1 MGFSGFKVGALYG
14 FLGYRLSRLSMK
26 VLGFNGGVFS
36 ALKSL
41 ASVVCWFLFLGL
53 GLGSET
59 LTSV

>member
-1 MGFSGFKVGALYG
+1 
-14 FLGYRLSRLSMK
+14 MK

-53 GLGSET
+53 GVGSET